1 MINLFTIIIRDMER
15 PGFNGTA
22 PPFFQASTLRTSI
35 LAKIIGQ
42 QGKGREVLRT
52 LLRISKFVINSWR
65 KVIWR
70 VSPKPIAYLKK
81 DRQAISIQKKLAIG
95 TKDNDT

>member
-1 MINLFTIIIRDMER
+1 MIKLFTRIIRDMER

-22 PPFFQASTLRTSI
+22 PPFFQTSTLRTSI

-42 QGKGREVLRT
+42 QGKGREVLRS

-65 KVIWR
+65 KVNWR
-70 VSPKPIAYLKK
+70 VMLRLGSLHSEPVGWYPRVRTSKGHLP
-81 DRQAISIQKKLAIG
+81 Q
-95 TKDNDT
+95 